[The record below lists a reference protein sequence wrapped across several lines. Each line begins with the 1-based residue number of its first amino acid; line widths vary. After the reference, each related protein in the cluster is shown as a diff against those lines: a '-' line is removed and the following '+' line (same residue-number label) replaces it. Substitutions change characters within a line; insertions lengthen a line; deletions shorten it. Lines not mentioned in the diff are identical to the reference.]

1 MQGDFHYYATYCAA
15 HLADY
20 SYIRYAYLPAWG
32 GYKEIVKD
40 NPSDYEHAFFQMVYA
55 LLYLRGE
62 VVDFKRET
70 YATDT
75 IAPHIDRIQEIIGK
89 RRVDASADWKAFGE
103 SLSGQTIP
111 DFDKD
116 EYIEEYQQSI
126 NKSDT
131 YLGHFFEAA
140 LLQKQMV
147 AKKILESGNRLAGL
161 RS

>member
-75 IAPHIDRIQEIIGK
+75 IAPHID
-89 RRVDASADWKAFGE
+89 
-103 SLSGQTIP
+103 
-111 DFDKD
+111 
-116 EYIEEYQQSI
+116 
-126 NKSDT
+126 
-131 YLGHFFEAA
+131 
-140 LLQKQMV
+140 
-147 AKKILESGNRLAGL
+147 
-161 RS
+161 